1 MDNIVEQ
8 LRRFEGRFD
17 LSDDVGSSDFL
28 VCIRAADE
36 IERLRA
42 EVARCEASLLA
53 WIEAVGECNK
63 DRNRLRAECQ
73 RLAGEVS
80 RAHKAALGWMERA
93 AAVNAEIEA
102 ARQQGRI
109 EGAAV
114 GAEDLAAARRE
125 GIEMAMGAVEAE
137 AQHWRDMKSHEA
149 VMALVC
155 GKMRIRALLEDGR

>member
-1 MDNIVEQ
+1 MT
-8 LRRFEGRFD
+8 
-17 LSDDVGSSDFL
+17 
-28 VCIRAADE
+28 DE

-109 EGAAV
+109 EAAAV

-125 GIEMAMGAVEAE
+125 GIEAAWGVVADEPVPEGKLTFHEVMK
-137 AQHWRDMKSHEA
+137 RDERMIE
-149 VMALVC
+149 
-155 GKMRIRALLEDGR
+155 RIRALLEGGR